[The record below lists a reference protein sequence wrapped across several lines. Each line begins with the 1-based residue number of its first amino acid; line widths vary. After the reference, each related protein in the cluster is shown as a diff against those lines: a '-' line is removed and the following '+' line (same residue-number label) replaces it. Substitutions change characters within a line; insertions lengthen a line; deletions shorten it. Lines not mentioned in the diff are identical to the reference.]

1 MPRATRARID
11 LAALRDN
18 YRRARKLAPS
28 AQSMAVIKADGY
40 GHGLEAVAAGL
51 APLSQRLAVATVTE
65 AEQVRGVGV
74 ANTLV
79 LLEGPH
85 EASDWRLCQKHG
97 YEPVLHDRHQIES
110 LLQHRPTRTQPVWL
124 KCNTGMN
131 RLGFEPQAIPAVVAQ
146 LDAMDCV
153 EIMGVMTHFACAD
166 DLPDPMTRHQLK
178 RLESV
183 VAECPDLWFSAA
195 NSAAHF
201 HDADC
206 HFDWTR
212 PGIMLYGGT
221 PLLGSQG
228 PELGLRPVMKLE
240 SRLIA
245 TRVIEPGETVG
256 YGATWSAE
264 KRTHMG
270 IVEIGYG
277 DGYPRHAPNGTPVAV
292 NGRRCSLIGRVS
304 MDMLAVDLGNCPEA
318 GVGTSVELW
327 GDTVCVD
334 EVASLSGTIS
344 YELLTGVSP
353 RVPRVYENEGSA

>member
-28 AQSMAVIKADGY
+28 AESMAVIKADGY
-40 GHGLEAVAAGL
+40 GHGLQAVAA
-51 APLSQRLAVATVTE
+51 ALSPMSKRLAVATITE
-65 AEQVRGVGV
+65 AEQVRAGGV

-79 LLEGPH
+79 LMEGPH
-85 EASDWRLCQKHG
+85 EPDDWQLCQWHG
-97 YEPVLHDRHQIES
+97 FEPVLHHAHQIES
-110 LLQHRPTRTQPVWL
+110 LIERQLTETQPVWL

-131 RLGFEPQAIPAVVAQ
+131 RLGFEPEAIPALVAK
-146 LDAMDCV
+146 LDALDHV
-153 EIMGVMTHFACAD
+153 EVMGVMTHFACAD
-166 DLPDPMTRHQLK
+166 DPSDPMTGRQLE
-178 RLESV
+178 RLQSV
-183 VAECPDLWFSAA
+183 VAECPGLWFSAA

-201 HDADC
+201 HDGQC
-206 HFDWTR
+206 HLDWTR

-245 TRVIEPGETVG
+245 TRVIEPGDSVG
-256 YGATWSAE
+256 YGATWTAE
-264 KRTHMG
+264 RRTHMG
-270 IVEIGYG
+270 VVEIGYG

-292 NGRRCSLIGRVS
+292 NGCRCSLIGRVS
-304 MDMLAVDLGNCPEA
+304 MDMLAVDLGNCPDA

-327 GDTVCVD
+327 GETVCVD

-353 RVPRVYENEGSA
+353 RVPRIYENEGSA